1 MNKKKPNLN
10 LKGERIMKKTE
21 FISDKNNGL
30 DYTRVGEVYLP
41 NLIST
46 ETNYE
51 IGLWG
56 CGCPGDTSAASRST
70 DRADRRDQRHLRY
83 IKQHRKVFYTSLL
96 TNSKLNS
103 YLHDVDVRATEM
115 YNRIVKQLKEQQGIT
130 EQLKADD
137 MMAWVQA
144 MNNITNQARE
154 VVNTEVIYT
163 V

>member
-1 MNKKKPNLN
+1 MNK
-10 LKGERIMKKTE
+10 T
-21 FISDKNNGL
+21 FSDKKNGL
-30 DYTRVGEVYLP
+30 DYTLVGEVYLP

-51 IGLWG
+51 IGMWG
-56 CGCPGDTSAASRST
+56 
-70 DRADRRDQRHLRY
+70 QRHLSY

-96 TNSKLNS
+96 TNCKLNA

-115 YNRIVKQLKEQQGIT
+115 YDRLLKQLKEQQGIT

-137 MMAWVQA
+137 MMTWVQA
-144 MNNITNQARE
+144 MNNISNQARE
-154 VVNTEVIYT
+154 IVNAEVIY

>member
-1 MNKKKPNLN
+1 M
-10 LKGERIMKKTE
+10 TE

-30 DYTRVGEVYLP
+30 DYTLVGEVYLP

-51 IGLWG
+51 IGMWG
-56 CGCPGDTSAASRST
+56 
-70 DRADRRDQRHLRY
+70 QRHLDY
-83 IKQHRKVFYTSLL
+83 IKNHHKVFYTSLL
-96 TNSKLNS
+96 TNCKLNS
-103 YLHDVDVRATEM
+103 YLHEIDIRATEM
-115 YNRIVKQLKEQQGIT
+115 YDRLVKQLKEQQGIT

-154 VVNTEVIYT
+154 IVNTEIIYNKEESI
-163 V
+163 

>member
-1 MNKKKPNLN
+1 MNK
-10 LKGERIMKKTE
+10 T
-21 FISDKNNGL
+21 FSDKSNGL
-30 DYTRVGEVYLP
+30 DYTLVGEVYLP

-51 IGLWG
+51 IGMWG
-56 CGCPGDTSAASRST
+56 
-70 DRADRRDQRHLRY
+70 QRHLSY

-96 TNSKLNS
+96 TNCKLNA

-115 YNRIVKQLKEQQGIT
+115 YDRLLKQLKEQQGIT

-137 MMAWVQA
+137 MMTWVQA
-144 MNNITNQARE
+144 MNNISNQARE
-154 VVNTEVIYT
+154 IVNAEVIY

>member
-1 MNKKKPNLN
+1 MNK
-10 LKGERIMKKTE
+10 T
-21 FISDKNNGL
+21 FSDKNNGL
-30 DYTRVGEVYLP
+30 DYTLVGEVYLP

-51 IGLWG
+51 IGMWG
-56 CGCPGDTSAASRST
+56 
-70 DRADRRDQRHLRY
+70 QRHLRY

-96 TNSKLNS
+96 TSCKLNS

-115 YNRIVKQLKEQQGIT
+115 YDCLVKQLKEQQGIT
-130 EQLKADD
+130 EQFKAED
-137 MMAWVQA
+137 MMAWVKA

-154 VVNTEVIYT
+154 IVNAEVIYT

>member
-1 MNKKKPNLN
+1 MNK
-10 LKGERIMKKTE
+10 T
-21 FISDKNNGL
+21 FSDKNNGL
-30 DYTRVGEVYLP
+30 DYTLVGEVYLP

-51 IGLWG
+51 IGMWG
-56 CGCPGDTSAASRST
+56 
-70 DRADRRDQRHLRY
+70 QRHLRY
-83 IKQHRKVFYTSLL
+83 IKQHRKVFYSSLL
-96 TNSKLNS
+96 TNCKLNS

-115 YNRIVKQLKEQQGIT
+115 YDRLVKQLKEQQGIT
-130 EQLKADD
+130 EQLKATD

-154 VVNTEVIYT
+154 IVNNKVIYT

>member
-1 MNKKKPNLN
+1 MNK
-10 LKGERIMKKTE
+10 T
-21 FISDKNNGL
+21 FSDKSNGL
-30 DYTRVGEVYLP
+30 DYTLVGEVYLP

-51 IGLWG
+51 IGMWG
-56 CGCPGDTSAASRST
+56 
-70 DRADRRDQRHLRY
+70 QRHLRY

-96 TNSKLNS
+96 TNCKLNA

-115 YNRIVKQLKEQQGIT
+115 YDRLVKQLKEQQGIT

-154 VVNTEVIYT
+154 ILNTEIIYT
-163 V
+163 I

>member
-1 MNKKKPNLN
+1 M
-10 LKGERIMKKTE
+10 TE

-30 DYTRVGEVYLP
+30 DYTLVGEVYLP

-51 IGLWG
+51 IGMWG
-56 CGCPGDTSAASRST
+56 
-70 DRADRRDQRHLRY
+70 QRHLRY

-96 TNSKLNS
+96 TNCKLNA
-103 YLHDVDVRATEM
+103 YLHEVDVRATEM
-115 YNRIVKQLKEQQGIT
+115 YDRLVKQLKEQQGIT

-154 VVNTEVIYT
+154 VVISEVIYT

>member
-1 MNKKKPNLN
+1 M
-10 LKGERIMKKTE
+10 TE

-30 DYTRVGEVYLP
+30 DYTLVGEVYLP

-51 IGLWG
+51 IGMWG
-56 CGCPGDTSAASRST
+56 
-70 DRADRRDQRHLRY
+70 QRHLRY

-96 TNSKLNS
+96 TNCKLNS

-115 YNRIVKQLKEQQGIT
+115 YDRLVNQLKQQQGIN

>member
-1 MNKKKPNLN
+1 
-10 LKGERIMKKTE
+10 MKKTE

-30 DYTRVGEVYLP
+30 DYTLVGEVYLP

-51 IGLWG
+51 IGHWG
-56 CGCPGDTSAASRST
+56 Q
-70 DRADRRDQRHLRY
+70 RRLRY
-83 IKQHRKVFYTSLL
+83 IKQHHKVFYTSLL
-96 TNSKLNS
+96 TNCKLNS

-115 YNRIVKQLKEQQGIT
+115 YDRLVKQLKEQQGIT
-130 EQLKADD
+130 EQLKDAN

-154 VVNTEVIYT
+154 IVNNEVIYT
-163 V
+163 R